1 MGGGMKNV
9 VYASERAE
17 VVHGHWAFKGTAY
30 GCSRC
35 GHGAITPF
43 GNYCEGC
50 GAKMD
55 ALPDGRLAQGR
66 APDRVDVVRCRECV
80 HRPNNLGAIVEPY
93 DIEFPDDFCPL
104 SCGDH
109 WYNKMPEPDWFCGS
123 GERRDGDGEEGKRLE
138 GRASASI

>member
-9 VYASERAE
+9 VYTSERAE
-17 VVHGHWAFKGTAY
+17 VVHAHWAFKGTAY

-55 ALPDGRLAQGR
+55 ALPDGRLVQGR
-66 APDRVDVVRCRECV
+66 APDLVAVVHGRWVEEDRIHHWHCSACGFV
-80 HRPNNLGAIVEPY
+80 TGLAHRFY
-93 DIEFPDDFCPL
+93 RFCPN
-104 SCGDH
+104 CGAR
-109 WYNKMPEPDWFCGS
+109 M
-123 GERRDGDGEEGKRLE
+123 DGLPDGELGDEADDRG
-138 GRASASI
+138 